1 MRLNVDD
8 SFWIEVVI
16 VRLNVDDSFRIEVAI
31 VLLKVDESAGTA
43 VLSVVVVVYRSVVVL
58 WGVVVGLGF
67 LLFRLLSV
75 SV

>member
-1 MRLNVDD
+1 M
-8 SFWIEVVI
+8 I

-58 WGVVVGLGF
+58 WGVVVGLGL

>member
-1 MRLNVDD
+1 M
-8 SFWIEVVI
+8 I
-16 VRLNVDDSFRIEVAI
+16 VRLNVDDSFRIEVAM

-58 WGVVVGLGF
+58 WGVVVGLGL

>member
-1 MRLNVDD
+1 M
-8 SFWIEVVI
+8 I

-31 VLLKVDESAGTA
+31 VRLKVDESAGTA

-58 WGVVVGLGF
+58 WGVVVGLGL

>member
-1 MRLNVDD
+1 M
-8 SFWIEVVI
+8 I
-16 VRLNVDDSFRIEVAI
+16 VRLNVDDSFRIEVAM
-31 VLLKVDESAGTA
+31 VLWKVDESAGTA

-58 WGVVVGLGF
+58 WGVVVGLGL